1 MSEIKG
7 KFIHFE
13 EVDKT
18 SKAGKPY
25 KQRTVLIET
34 NDQYSPVKA
43 FQCNDK
49 VSEYLSKI
57 PYGSIGTFQYNINS
71 TQSGGSWFT
80 NLSIYRVDI
89 SATET
94 HEANQ
99 RPAPAANN
107 GGYGG
112 NVSGT
117 DSDGLPF

>member
-25 KQRTVLIET
+25 KQRLVLIET
-34 NDQYSPVKA
+34 DDKYYPIKA
-43 FQCNDK
+43 FQCSDK
-49 VSEYLSKI
+49 AAEYIKTQ
-57 PYGSIGTFQYNINS
+57 PYGSIGTFQYNI
-71 TQSGGSWFT
+71 QSNKVGDNWYT

-94 HEANQ
+94 HQANY
-99 RPAPAANN
+99 PAPAANN
-107 GGYGG
+107 GGYDDVPQQT
-112 NVSGT
+112 N
-117 DSDGLPF
+117 DDLPF

>member
-34 NDQYSPVKA
+34 DDKYYPVKA

-49 VSEYLSKI
+49 AAEYLKTQ
-57 PYGSIGTFQYNINS
+57 PYGSIGTFQFNI
-71 TQSGGSWFT
+71 QSQQVGGNWYT

-94 HEANQ
+94 HQANY
-99 RPAPAANN
+99 PAPAANN
-107 GGYGG
+107 GGYGNG
-112 NVSGT
+112 AQT
-117 DSDGLPF
+117 DNDSLPL

>member
-34 NDQYSPVKA
+34 TDQYYPVKA
-43 FQCNDK
+43 FQCNDN
-49 VSEYLSKI
+49 VAEYLSKQ

-99 RPAPAANN
+99 PTPAANN

-117 DSDGLPF
+117 DNDDLPY

>member
-7 KFIHFE
+7 KFIHFD
-13 EVDKT
+13 EVEKI
-18 SKAGKPY
+18 SKAGKAY

-34 NDQYSPVKA
+34 DDKYYPIKA

-49 VSEYLSKI
+49 AAEYLKTQ
-57 PYGSIGTFQYNINS
+57 PYGSIGTFQYNI
-71 TQSGGSWFT
+71 QSSQVGGNWYT

-94 HEANQ
+94 HEANY
-99 RPAPAANN
+99 PAPAANN

-112 NVSGT
+112 NVSGN
-117 DSDGLPF
+117 DNDGLSF